1 MAKKARL
8 NNDKTK
14 KGKEPAPKKAVPSRE
29 VQEIEN
35 HGKALREAVAEYADN
50 LGEGD
55 EMLCA
60 DGFEAAILGVTESS
74 EPVVVYDWDECVR
87 ILRVRDDMTEEDA
100 IEHMSFNV
108 TGAYV
113 GPRTPIFIRF
123 IHAD

>member
-1 MAKKARL
+1 MAKRPNKL
-8 NNDKTK
+8 NEKKTK
-14 KGKEPAPKKAVPSRE
+14 AGKEPARKAVPNRE
-29 VQEIEN
+29 VKQIEET
-35 HGKALREAVAEYADN
+35 GKRLREAVADFADN

-60 DGFEAAILGVTESS
+60 DGFEAAILGITESS

-87 ILRVRDDMTEEDA
+87 ILQVRDEMTEEDA

-113 GPRTPIFIRF
+113 GPRTPLFIRF
-123 IHAD
+123 IS

>member
-1 MAKKARL
+1 MAKRPNKL
-8 NNDKTK
+8 NEKKTK
-14 KGKEPAPKKAVPSRE
+14 KGKEPARKTVPNPE
-29 VQEIEN
+29 VQEIETR
-35 HGKALREAVAEYADN
+35 GKHLREAVAEFADN

-60 DGFEAAILGVTESS
+60 DGFEAAILGITEAC

-87 ILRVRDDMTEEDA
+87 ILQVRDEMTEEDA

-113 GPRTPIFIRF
+113 GPRTPLFIRF
-123 IHAD
+123 IT